1 MKKTRPKKAMTRK
14 RRRKLTTL
22 EIEEGKLA
30 AHLVRWVKRQR
41 RQTKTPEP
49 LHLRD

>member
-1 MKKTRPKKAMTRK
+1 MKASRKKVTRRK